1 MRFIDEA
8 NILVRAG
15 KGGNGCVSFRREKF
29 IPRGGP
35 NGGDGGK
42 GGDVILRASPRMLTL
57 YDFRHKRVYEAEN
70 GRPGQGSQ
78 MYGRGGDDLVVEL
91 PVGTL
96 VYEIEPGAAKA
107 GPAGPVRPGGA
118 YGPEG
123 AEIGADEPEEDET
136 PASMKLLADLSE
148 PGQEFVVA
156 KGGRGGKGNEHFKS
170 STMRAPRFAQPGEEG
185 EQFRIRLELKILA
198 DVGLVG
204 LPNAGKSTFISAIS
218 RARPKIA
225 PYPFTTL
232 APNLGVVEDD
242 FGRQLVIADIPGLV
256 EGAHLGQG
264 LGHTFLRHVERTRI
278 LVHLLA
284 AEEARGEQPFAGFD
298 LIDEELAAFDPVLA
312 RKNQVRVI
320 NKIDILTP
328 EELEE
333 LRAAARS
340 EGRDLRFISALRGD
354 GVEELMEE
362 VWRLAKPLPLPETAP
377 APVPEGGPDG
387 GEGPAG

>member
-1 MRFIDEA
+1 M
-8 NILVRAG
+8 
-15 KGGNGCVSFRREKF
+15 
-29 IPRGGP
+29 
-35 NGGDGGK
+35 
-42 GGDVILRASPRMLTL
+42 ILRASSRMLTL

-70 GRPGQGSQ
+70 GRPGMGSQ
-78 MYGRGGDDLVVEL
+78 MYGRGGDDLIVDL
-91 PVGTL
+91 PLGTL
-96 VYEIEPGAAKA
+96 VYEIEPGAARPFA
-107 GPAGPVRPGGA
+107 GKQGEMRPAG
-118 YGPEG
+118 YGPDGIELG
-123 AEIGADEPEEDET
+123 EDEPEEAEE
-136 PASMKLLADLSE
+136 PAFQKLLVDLSE
-148 PGQEFVVA
+148 PGQEFCVA
-156 KGGRGGKGNEHFKS
+156 LGGRGGKGNEHFKS

-185 EQFRIRLELKILA
+185 EQRRIRLELKILA

-256 EGAHLGQG
+256 EGAHQGLG

-284 AEEARGEQPFAGFD
+284 AEETGGEQPFAGFD
-298 LIDEELAAFDPVLA
+298 LIDEELAAFDPALA
-312 RKNQVRVI
+312 QKPQLRVI
-320 NKIDILTP
+320 NKIDLLTP

-333 LRAAARS
+333 LRAAALA

-354 GVEELMEE
+354 RIEELMEE
-362 VWRLAKPLPLPETAP
+362 VWRLAKPQPQPAQAP
-377 APVPEGGPDG
+377 DADRENSPDEGSGPDD
-387 GEGPAG
+387 AS